1 MGPYSTPWLKNDI
14 AQSSGCIFWA
24 LFEFWLQLNIPLV
37 LPLLTWPSCWRSHQQ
52 KHETFSS
59 RTHFFIYK
67 TKLGVCVCVCVYWN
81 PNKKGTN
88 HGNKS
93 VWCLTAAL
101 WVLFGRVELHIM
113 CLSIIK
119 IIIINTS
126 YSPRQ
131 PLCLDRPQYKP
142 HPLRLFAIMMSVTAS
157 NTTWMFP
164 VSVAQVR
171 WQ

>member
-1 MGPYSTPWLKNDI
+1 MTLHNPRVAFSGRFLSFGSSWIYPWCCRFWPDQVVDAVINKNMKHS
-14 AQSSGCIFWA
+14 AQEHIFLYIRQNW
-24 LFEFWLQLNIPLV
+24 
-37 LPLLTWPSCWRSHQQ
+37 
-52 KHETFSS
+52 
-59 RTHFFIYK
+59 
-67 TKLGVCVCVCVYWN
+67 GVCVCVYWN